1 MAVTDPVPLADA
13 EGRRV
18 LPLGGA
24 AVVQCCVDFAV
35 TLRCDRSGSAFEVRI
50 EQPFTFAAADGTG
63 TVLDPEGDPAAL
75 GPVLACSRT
84 SVLRAAAF
92 EDGSS
97 LLVPTSG
104 DSSVPHEG
112 VGCRRH

>member
-18 LPLGGA
+18 LPLCGA

-84 SVLRAAAF
+84 SVLRAVAF

-104 DSSVPHEG
+104 DSSVPH
-112 VGCRRH
+112 GCRRH